1 MTTREITGRHVLIG
15 TVAAFSVIVGV
26 NVTLAVKAVGTFPG
40 LEVKNSY
47 VASQS
52 FEARRAEQQALGW
65 TVDTD
70 VSDDVLTLRIADRN
84 GSVVAPAVLEAV
96 VGRPTIARDD
106 RTLDLTLDNDVW
118 SAPAVLGRGAWV
130 LKLAAESA
138 DGTAFE
144 QRIDIWVR

>member
-84 GSVVAPAVLEAV
+84 GSVVAPAVLEAG

>member
-106 RTLDLTLDNDVW
+106 RTLDLTFDNGVW
-118 SAPAVLGRGAWV
+118 SASAVLGRGAWV